1 MVQRPKEN
9 LSSRVGVGP
18 VTMTSLSFSRKCC
31 VDAHIT
37 PHRYGWHVSNS
48 GSNLDRLRR
57 SNLATVLGIVHRS
70 GSVSR
75 AQITAAT
82 GLYRSTVGA
91 LVTEL
96 EALGLVVEGE
106 PEATN
111 RVGRPSP
118 VVTPAPGV
126 VAIAVNPEVDAVTL
140 GVVGLGASV
149 EHRVRHPV
157 SSPVTPEGTIAIV
170 REILDELRSGPL
182 AGRHVAGIGLAVPG
196 LVRTADGL
204 VRLAP
209 HLGWRDAPITRQF
222 EEDFRLPTVAD
233 NDASLGALAEHLFG
247 VGRGVDDLVYL
258 NGGPSGIGGGVIADG
273 RPLRGAGGYAGEFGH
288 NRPGVEDRVSESGA
302 FEDEV
307 SRARL
312 LVAAGLDVADE
323 PTLARALLGSADD
336 TVRAELARQRR
347 VLATA
352 VSNAANVLN
361 PSLIVL
367 GGFLATLLAS
377 DPEGLVPLRRGR
389 APPPPPARR

>member
-1 MVQRPKEN
+1 M
-9 LSSRVGVGP
+9 
-18 VTMTSLSFSRKCC
+18 
-31 VDAHIT
+31 
-37 PHRYGWHVSNS
+37 SNS

-57 SNLATVLGIVHRS
+57 SNLATVLGIVHRTR
-70 GSVSR
+70 SVSR
-75 AQITAAT
+75 AQITAET

-118 VVTPAPGV
+118 LVTPAPGP
-126 VAIAVNPEVDAVTL
+126 VAISVNPEVDAVTL
-140 GVVGLGASV
+140 GVVGLGARV
-149 EHRVRHPV
+149 EQRVRHPV
-157 SSPVTPEGTIAIV
+157 SSPRTPEETVEIV
-170 REILDELRSGPL
+170 RSILEDLRAGPL
-182 AGRHVAGIGLAVPG
+182 RTRRIAGIGIAVPG

-209 HLGWRDAPITRQF
+209 HLGWRDAPLTRLF
-222 EEDFRLPTVAD
+222 EEELRLPTVAD

-247 VGRGVDDLVYL
+247 VGRGVDDIVYL
-258 NGGPSGIGGGVIADG
+258 NGGASGIGGGVITDG

-288 NRPGVEDRVSESGA
+288 NRPAVADRVSESGA
-302 FEDEV
+302 LEDEV

-312 LVAAGLDVADE
+312 LAAAGLPVADE
-323 PTLARALLGSADD
+323 PTLARALLGSTDA

-352 VSNAANVLN
+352 LSNAANVLN

-367 GGFLATLLAS
+367 GGFLATLHAS
-377 DPEGLVPLRRGR
+377 DPVGLAGLVAEQTL
-389 APPPPPARR
+389 PPAAEGVRIRPAALGEDRLLIGAAELVFAPLLADPAAGAGHRS